1 VRFRRWLW
9 LGSLAILA
17 LAGCQ
22 GEEAGLD
29 DVVVELTVLPDP
41 PYVGPATVV
50 VTLADDQGAPIEGAT
65 LLLEGNM
72 THAGMV
78 PSFADASEVSPGRYE
93 AVLDLTMGG
102 DWYILVQ
109 GKLPDGRA
117 LEHIADLPGVKSPIG
132 SP

>member
-1 VRFRRWLW
+1 LVRCR
-9 LGSLAILA
+9 
-17 LAGCQ
+17 

-50 VTLADDQGAPIEGAT
+50 VTLTDDQGAPIEGAT
-65 LLLEGNM
+65 LFLEGNM

-78 PSFADASEVSPGRYE
+78 PSLADASEVSPGRYE

-109 GKLPDGRA
+109 GKLPDGRT
-117 LEHIADLPGVKSPIG
+117 LEQITDLPRVKSPVG

>member
-1 VRFRRWLW
+1 MLV
-9 LGSLAILA
+9 
-17 LAGCQ
+17 LAGCR

-50 VTLADDQGAPIEGAT
+50 VLLTDDQGTPISGAT
-65 LLLEGNM
+65 LFLEGNM

-78 PSFADASEVSPGRYE
+78 PSLADASEVSPGRYE

-109 GKLPDGRA
+109 GKLPDGRT

>member
-1 VRFRRWLW
+1 MRFRRWLW
-9 LGSLAILA
+9 LGSLVTLA
-17 LAGCQ
+17 LVGCR

-50 VTLADDQGAPIEGAT
+50 VLLTDDQGAPIEGAT

-78 PSFADASEVSPGRYE
+78 PSLADASEVSPGRYE

-109 GKLPDGRA
+109 GKLPDGRT